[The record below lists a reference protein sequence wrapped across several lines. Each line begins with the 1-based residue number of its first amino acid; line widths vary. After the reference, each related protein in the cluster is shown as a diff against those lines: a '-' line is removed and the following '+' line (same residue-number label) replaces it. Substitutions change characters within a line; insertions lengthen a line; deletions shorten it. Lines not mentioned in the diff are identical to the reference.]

1 MDKALT
7 SARRLARSVALL
19 LALSQAV
26 TSCGGKGK
34 PEAAAPARTTG
45 DVVTGKDCESDRDCG
60 KGYRCHD
67 SPTGSAWVPDGYC
80 IAAIV
85 CMGGKGCPPGTL
97 CSPLPWA
104 QIPGVC
110 LRECAGDA
118 DCRAGFSCRV
128 VELFPGEAD
137 SPRSP
142 GTVCWSPEASPPP

>member
-1 MDKALT
+1 M
-7 SARRLARSVALL
+7 
-19 LALSQAV
+19 
-26 TSCGGKGK
+26 TSCGGGGK
-34 PEAAAPARTTG
+34 PVAAAPKRSAV
-45 DVVTGKDCESDRDCG
+45 DIVTGRDCESDRDCG

-85 CMGGKGCPPGTL
+85 CMGGNTCPPGTL

-118 DCRAGFSCRV
+118 DCRTGFSCRF

-142 GTVCWSPEASPPP
+142 GTVCWAPAASPPP